1 MPLRPSRARARLVLA
16 LDVPSLSDAAPLL
29 ALGEE
34 VGVFKVGL
42 ELFVASGPPAVEAVH
57 RAGAA
62 CFLDL
67 KLHDIPATVAH
78 AVRSACGLGA
88 RYLTV
93 HASAGPAALDAAAE
107 AAEGSD
113 TTLLAVT
120 ALTSLDGAA
129 LSAIGMASEPAEV
142 VRRLA
147 QLAREHGIQGFVCSP
162 REVAMVRELA
172 GPDAIL
178 VTPGV
183 RPLGSAAGDQRRVA
197 SPTEAIASGADLLV
211 VGRPIRD
218 ADDPRAAARA
228 LVREIAAATGEP
240 A

>member
-1 MPLRPSRARARLVLA
+1 MPFCPARARERLVLA

-42 ELFVASGPPAVEAVH
+42 ELFVASGPAAVEAVH
-57 RAGAA
+57 RVGAA

-67 KLHDIPATVAH
+67 KLHDIPATVGH
-78 AVRSACGLGA
+78 AVRAACALGA
-88 RYLTV
+88 RYLSV
-93 HASAGPAALDAAAE
+93 HASAGPSALQAAAE
-107 AAEGSD
+107 AARGSE

-120 ALTSLDGAA
+120 ALTSLDGDE
-129 LSAIGMASEPAEV
+129 LSAIGMSSDPAAV

-147 QLAREHGIQGFVCSP
+147 ELAHQHGIGGFVCSP
-162 REVAMVRELA
+162 REVALVREVA
-172 GPDAIL
+172 GPDAIV

-183 RPLGSAAGDQRRVA
+183 RPTGAAVGDQRRVA
-197 SPTEAIASGADLLV
+197 TPTEAIVGGADLLV
-211 VGRPIRD
+211 IGRPIRD
-218 ADDPRAAARA
+218 AVDPAAAARA
-228 LVREIAAATGEP
+228 IVEEIAAATGEP